1 MACRKMAWVYL
12 LIAGAME
19 VVWAVALKL
28 SNGFTR
34 PLPVVV
40 VVVAG
45 LLSLLFL
52 ALAARH
58 IPIGT
63 AYAVWTGIGAAG
75 VALVGIFWF
84 HESRDFWRLFF
95 IGLILAGV
103 IGLRLVSP
111 ASDGK

>member
-1 MACRKMAWVYL
+1 MAWTYL

-19 VVWAVALKL
+19 IVWAVALKL

-34 PLPVVV
+34 PLPAVVV
-40 VVVAG
+40 IVAG

-75 VALVGIFWF
+75 VALVGIIWL

-95 IGLILAGV
+95 IGWIVVGV
-103 IGLRLVSP
+103 IGLRLASP

>member
-1 MACRKMAWVYL
+1 MAWVYL
-12 LIAGAME
+12 LIAGVME
-19 VVWAVALKL
+19 IVWAIALKL

-34 PLPVVV
+34 PLPVAVV
-40 VVVAG
+40 IVAG

-52 ALAARH
+52 ALATRQ

-75 VALVGIFWF
+75 VAIIGIFWF
-84 HESRDFWRLFF
+84 NEPRTAARLLF
-95 IGLILAGV
+95 IALIVLGV

-111 ASDGK
+111 TNDGK

>member
-1 MACRKMAWVYL
+1 MAWVYL
-12 LIAGAME
+12 FVAGVME
-19 VVWAVALKL
+19 IVWAVALKL

-45 LLSLLFL
+45 LLSLFFL
-52 ALAARH
+52 ALAARQ

-63 AYAVWTGIGAAG
+63 AYAIWTGIGAAG
-75 VALVGIFWF
+75 VALIGIFYF

-95 IGLILAGV
+95 IGLIVAGV
-103 IGLRLVSP
+103 IGLRVVSP
-111 ASDGK
+111 AGDGK

>member
-1 MACRKMAWVYL
+1 MAWVYL

-19 VVWAVALKL
+19 IVWAVALKL

-34 PLPVVV
+34 PLPVAVV
-40 VVVAG
+40 IGAG
-45 LLSLLFL
+45 MLSLFFL

-63 AYAVWTGIGAAG
+63 AYAVWTGIGAVG
-75 VALVGIFWF
+75 VAFVGVLWLQ
-84 HESRDFWRLFF
+84 ESRDFWRLFF
-95 IGLILAGV
+95 IGLIVAGV
-103 IGLRLVSP
+103 IGLRLASP

>member
-1 MACRKMAWVYL
+1 MAWVYL

-19 VVWAVALKL
+19 IVWAVALKL

-34 PLPVVV
+34 PLPVTIVI
-40 VVVAG
+40 VAG
-45 LLSLLFL
+45 LLSLFFL

-75 VALVGIFWF
+75 VALVGMLWF
-84 HESRDFWRLFF
+84 HESRDFWRLLC
-95 IGLILAGV
+95 IGLIVAGV
-103 IGLRLVSP
+103 IGLRLASP
-111 ASDGK
+111 ESNGR

>member
-12 LIAGAME
+12 VIAGAME
-19 VVWAVALKL
+19 IVWAIALKL
-28 SNGFTR
+28 SHGFTR
-34 PLPVVV
+34 PLPVAVV
-40 VVVAG
+40 IVAG

-75 VALVGIFWF
+75 VAMVGVLYFN
-84 HESRDFWRLFF
+84 EPRDFWRLFF
-95 IGLILAGV
+95 IALIVAGV
-103 IGLRLVSP
+103 IGLRMVSLTG
-111 ASDGK
+111 DGK